1 MNRRK
6 FFFNTLAASTTL
18 LVGSQA
24 FNSCKKKDDPAPRIK
39 DVVDTATADKL
50 KETVLDAATVAAL
63 PTVFTTAAAA
73 LPTVM
78 TSTQI
83 TAFNTVNV
91 NPLIDL
97 YKKNIEIT
105 AEEKTKLQAND
116 GYTLN
121 TVINRMLTIPAFTSE
136 SELSSIKEAIA
147 SKTQLDEYLLQNKTA
162 GSDLYAN
169 SFYDCALDTQKY
181 VQTYTIPMLEK
192 MVALSGTENKSA
204 SLEQSTAAA
213 GGNWFALLL
222 SMIMMMI
229 NELKKILKELLTN
242 AHKGGTAS

>member
-18 LVGSQA
+18 LVGAQA
-24 FNSCKKKDDPAPRIK
+24 FNSCKKKDDPAPRLK

-50 KETVLDAATVAAL
+50 KETVLEATTVATL
-63 PTVFTTAAAA
+63 PTAFTAAAAA

-78 TSTQI
+78 TPAQI
-83 TAFNTVNV
+83 TAFTSVDV

-97 YKKNIEIT
+97 YKKNIVIT
-105 AEEKTKLQAND
+105 AAEKTKLEAND

-121 TVINRMLTIPAFTSE
+121 TVINRMLTIPSFTSE
-136 SELSSIKEAIA
+136 GELSSIKDSIS
-147 SKTQLDEYLLQNKTA
+147 SKAQLDDYLLQNKTA
-162 GSDLYAN
+162 GNDLYAN
-169 SFYDCALDTQKY
+169 SYYQCALDTQKY

-192 MVALSGTENKSA
+192 MVALSGTVNKSA
-204 SLEQSTAAA
+204 SLEESAAA
-213 GGNWFALLL
+213 QGNWFALLL
-222 SMIMMMI
+222 SLILTI
-229 NELKKILKELLTN
+229 VNELKKILKELLTN

>member
-18 LVGSQA
+18 LVGAQA
-24 FNSCKKKDDPAPRIK
+24 FNSCKKKDDPVPTIK
-39 DVVDTATADKL
+39 DVVDTATAEKL
-50 KETVLDAATVAAL
+50 KETVLEVATVAAL
-63 PTVFTTAAAA
+63 PAAFTAAAAA

-78 TSTQI
+78 TQAQI
-83 TAFNTVNV
+83 TAFTNVDV

-97 YKKNIEIT
+97 YKKNIVIT
-105 AEEKTKLQAND
+105 AAEKTKLEAND

-121 TVINRMLTIPAFTSE
+121 TVINRMLTIPSVTS
-136 SELSSIKEAIA
+136 SNELSSLKDSLS
-147 SKTQLDEYLLQNKTA
+147 SKTQLDDYIPQNKTA
-162 GSDLYAN
+162 GNDLYAN
-169 SFYDCALDTQKY
+169 SYYQCALDTQKY

-204 SLEQSTAAA
+204 SIGESAAA
-213 GGNWFALLL
+213 AQGNWFAVLLL
-222 SMIMMMI
+222 LIFSAV
-229 NELKKILKELLTN
+229 NELIKVLQNLLTN